1 MLTLLVIFLRVK
13 DDLCGE
19 VPVAFIKRIE
29 GSEITENE
37 IKQFVSKEV
46 NYCPSFQASLTH
58 NNSCCCTESSEQ
70 LVYHYVINNQLVVLI
85 IMFS

>member
-1 MLTLLVIFLRVK
+1 VHKILVPCFLFFSAERKNAHFPPGYFPFRVK

-46 NYCPSFQASLTH
+46 N
-58 NNSCCCTESSEQ
+58 
-70 LVYHYVINNQLVVLI
+70 
-85 IMFS
+85 

>member
-46 NYCPSFQASLTH
+46 N
-58 NNSCCCTESSEQ
+58 
-70 LVYHYVINNQLVVLI
+70 
-85 IMFS
+85 